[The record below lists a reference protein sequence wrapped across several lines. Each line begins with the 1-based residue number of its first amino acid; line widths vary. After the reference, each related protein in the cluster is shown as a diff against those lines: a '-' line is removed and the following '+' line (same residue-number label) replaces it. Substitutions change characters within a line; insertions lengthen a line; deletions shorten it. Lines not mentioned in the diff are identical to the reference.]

1 MHDDIACEGYGKIIA
16 KALLASLISKVNSIA
31 LQEFLIRE
39 ITESITRIEHLEE
52 ETVTLFSILTEEG
65 RELLHRR
72 SLYLAVAVECIHLA
86 DGVKD
91 IIATSHLY
99 GAKVSHALRY
109 RWFLHL
115 LM

>member
-1 MHDDIACEGYGKIIA
+1 MHDDIACEGHGKVIA

-31 LQEFLIRE
+31 LQELFIGE
-39 ITESITRIEHLEE
+39 ISKSITRIEHLEKE
-52 ETVTLFSILTEEG
+52 SVTLFPILTEEG

-99 GAKVSHALRY
+99 GAKVSHTLWY